1 MAEEYAQVAKV
12 GCDSPLTIL
21 RFAELRVLNREVL
34 SEIALVLAENCGVY
48 FVVGLFT
55 CTICL
60 RHEENAACFA
70 ERCEPQDNATVA
82 INAAR
87 AKAVLRAAFPTL

>member
-1 MAEEYAQVAKV
+1 MAEENAQVAKV
-12 GCDSPLTIL
+12 SCDGSLTIL

-34 SEIALVLAENCGVY
+34 SEITLVLAENCGVD

-55 CTICL
+55 CAICL
-60 RHEENAACFA
+60 RHEENAARFA

-82 INAAR
+82 VNAAR
-87 AKAVLRAAFPTL
+87 AKAVLRATFPAL